1 MSGFTKTFESKET
14 FKAYHLAEEF
24 CQTNGISFGAS
35 CAVGPTALL
44 FGEHQI
50 AKWRNLT
57 TEEQKKVHGII
68 RGDMRTGPVRVY
80 IKPEFVHLLSSNE

>member
-35 CAVGPTALL
+35 CAV
-44 FGEHQI
+44 
-50 AKWRNLT
+50 
-57 TEEQKKVHGII
+57 
-68 RGDMRTGPVRVY
+68 RVY